1 MRGKGLTAQSPQVR
15 SIPKETQRGTTSAYS
30 YLFRNFTFV
39 FVVHIVDWMPTLLR
53 LAGAN
58 PALPAQSNPALPAQ
72 SNRRQASVLIEK
84 ENIFGT
90 QFHPEKSDKTGLK
103 IIDNFINL

>member
-1 MRGKGLTAQSPQVR
+1 M
-15 SIPKETQRGTTSAYS
+15 
-30 YLFRNFTFV
+30 
-39 FVVHIVDWMPTLLR
+39 HIVDWMPTLLR

-84 ENIFGT
+84 ENIFLIGANDT
-90 QFHPEKSDKTGLK
+90 PEYGNNERLT
-103 IIDNFINL
+103 NTV